1 MKRDKRHAV
10 NLQQRAALSVTQ
22 FMDKNIAL
30 TTAVNINLD
39 NYQLDQT
46 EDIDL
51 FRPQF
56 YSQIIDLFSQVKW
69 QLTQTK

>member
-1 MKRDKRHAV
+1 
-10 NLQQRAALSVTQ
+10 
-22 FMDKNIAL
+22 MDKNIAL

-39 NYQLDQT
+39 SYQLDQN

-51 FRPQF
+51 FRHQF